1 MKRSGFLAS
10 LAALAVV
17 VSACGTRL
25 PDGEFLRAAGNAYSS
40 DPTGLG
46 AGSADGGTASG
57 GLGLPGTDSDGGTSS
72 GSGASGSGGPVST
85 GGGGGGTGS
94 AKNFA
99 SDRGVTATTITVGN
113 ITPVGGPLGPE
124 AFSGPSHGARAY
136 FQALNASGGVNGR
149 TIKFLTC
156 DDREDPEGN
165 KACAR
170 NLIDKEKVFAF
181 AANNTDAYAG
191 AGLVN
196 AAGVPDVG
204 GIPIAT
210 AYYKYPMLFTIY
222 GAGGYPRDGKNVGVK
237 GTFYENNAPFLWY
250 RKHLGIKKAAVL
262 FYAIPASS
270 NRAAIVID
278 MLTKSG
284 IEVVYTP
291 NGGAGKDPASPSW
304 DTDVINMQSA
314 GVEAFWQVIDTAG
327 IMNVCQAMD
336 RYGFQVKA
344 AIASVANWTSRI
356 GRDFSAPCR
365 NSIYA
370 DANSVPYTMTSHPE
384 IARFRAAM
392 RRYDPNFPM
401 QQWAVEGWAAARL
414 LTEGIRSMGP
424 NVTRQGLIRFLRD
437 RRGRGFPDDVM
448 TPDWTQWRAD
458 SVDFSKQRRNYFSVA
473 RWQDSAG
480 GWVAQ
485 TNPFDGYETPW
496 YPHPIEDDGT

>member
-1 MKRSGFLAS
+1 MNRLRFLH
-10 LAALAVV
+10 ALAVLALV
-17 VSACGTRL
+17 VTACGTRL
-25 PDGEFLRAAGNAYSS
+25 PNTAFSFQAAGDNLQQPGAEGNGFSS
-40 DPTGLG
+40 WKTSPDAQS
-46 AGSADGGTASG
+46 AGSTANGPS
-57 GLGLPGTDSDGGTSS
+57 LGNGSTGFGP
-72 GSGASGSGGPVST
+72 GSGPTTGPGEGSSR
-85 GGGGGGTGS
+85 
-94 AKNFA
+94 NFA

-124 AFSGPSHGARAY
+124 MFSGPSHGARAY

-204 GIPIAT
+204 GIPVAT
-210 AYYKYPMLFTIY
+210 AYYKYPMFFTIY
-222 GAGGYPRDGKNVGVK
+222 GAAGYPRDGKNVGVK
-237 GTFYENNAPFLWY
+237 GTFYESAAPMIWY
-250 RKHLGIKKAAVL
+250 KEHLDIKKAAVL
-262 FYAIPASS
+262 FYAIPASKT
-270 NRAAIVID
+270 RADIVIE
-278 MLTKSG
+278 MLKKSG
-284 IEVVYTP
+284 IDVVYTP
-291 NGGAGKDPASPSW
+291 NNGAGKDPASPSW
-304 DTDVINMQSA
+304 DTEVINMRSA

-327 IMNVCQAMD
+327 FMNVCQSMD

-344 AIASVANWTSRI
+344 AVASVANWTSRI
-356 GRDFSAPCR
+356 GKDFSAPCR
-365 NSIYA
+365 NSIYVYGS
-370 DANSVPYTMTSHPE
+370 SVPYTMTSNPE

-392 RRYDPNFPM
+392 RRYDPNFAM

-414 LTEGIRSMGP
+414 LTEGIRSMGA
-424 NVTRQGLIRFLRD
+424 NVTRQGLVKWLRASD
-437 RRGRGFPDDVM
+437 GSWTADVM
-448 TPDWTQWRAD
+448 TPDAFQWGADRA
-458 SVDFSKQRRNYFSVA
+458 DFSKPRRGFISVA

-485 TNPFDGYETPW
+485 TNPWARLVTHW
-496 YPHPIEDDGT
+496 YPHPMEDDGT